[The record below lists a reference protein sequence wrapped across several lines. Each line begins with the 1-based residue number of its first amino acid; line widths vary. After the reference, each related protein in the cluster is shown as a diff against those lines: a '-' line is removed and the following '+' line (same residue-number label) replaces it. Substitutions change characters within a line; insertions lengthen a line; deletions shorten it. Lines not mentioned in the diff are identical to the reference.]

1 MRKNLNTLKEVNGM
15 EAKVKERFEQAQAI
29 HREEYEKYKNEVIT
43 WWDDTF
49 SQGLGDMLKGLYEG
63 FGNKRITVD
72 VVNSDAD
79 GYYGYYNFDLDFK
92 TLSGCFRITH
102 NNREIIT
109 TEFYEYDFFTLDSLR
124 SRVEYLK
131 RMKKEFK
138 FFKEHTEEIV
148 EAITTAYNDKVTKQN
163 EDLDEIFDMLGQ
175 ETETTK
181 RCKVTVEWI

>member
-1 MRKNLNTLKEVNGM
+1 M
-15 EAKVKERFEQAQAI
+15 EAKVKERFEQAQAMY
-29 HREEYEKYKNEVIT
+29 REEYNKYKDEVIT

-49 SQGLGDMLKGLYEG
+49 SQGLGDMLKSLYRDWG
-63 FGNKRITVD
+63 YKDVTVD

-79 GYYGYYNFDLDFK
+79 GNYGYYKFDLDFRS
-92 TLSGCFRITH
+92 LSGCCKITH
-102 NNREIIT
+102 CNNREKIT
-109 TEFYEYDFFTLDSLR
+109 TKFYEYDISTLDSLK
-124 SRVEYLK
+124 SRVEDLK
-131 RMKKEFK
+131 RMEENFE

-148 EAITTAYNDKVTKQN
+148 EAITTAYDDKVTKQN